1 MNVSVVIGITSWG
14 HYHSD
19 HGCGTVGWPS
29 AYAYVPHYIQWIK
42 PIMEEGL

>member
-14 HYHSD
+14 ARN
-19 HGCGTVGWPS
+19 CGLVGYPS

-42 PIMEEGL
+42 PLMEEGL